1 MNISEPIIKTND
13 FTVKIKEGIYG
24 NMDTGTSDIKEIKNL
39 QENINFLS
47 KSLNKQE
54 NIRKQYA
61 QDISHELRT
70 PLTNLKLSIEALG
83 DGMLPLNEDT
93 INSLNLEINRL
104 QSLIDNLKNSFNESV
119 SMDKLY
125 IERVNV
131 SDLLLDISHGFT
143 GNFLNRNISLGKD
156 IKKDVYMKTDR
167 TKLSQIIQNLLT
179 NAIKAIDRNGHIDI
193 VLTEN
198 NKNITIKIK
207 DNGIGIDEDKLNMIF
222 ERFYRIDDSRNTKTN
237 GIGLGLSISKNY
249 IEALNGKI
257 DVESE
262 KGVGTCFT
270 ITFDK

>member
-1 MNISEPIIKTND
+1 
-13 FTVKIKEGIYG
+13 
-24 NMDTGTSDIKEIKNL
+24 
-39 QENINFLS
+39 
-47 KSLNKQE
+47 
-54 NIRKQYA
+54 
-61 QDISHELRT
+61 
-70 PLTNLKLSIEALG
+70 
-83 DGMLPLNEDT
+83 
-93 INSLNLEINRL
+93 
-104 QSLIDNLKNSFNESV
+104 
-119 SMDKLY
+119 
-125 IERVNV
+125 
-131 SDLLLDISHGFT
+131 
-143 GNFLNRNISLGKD
+143 
-156 IKKDVYMKTDR
+156 MKTDR

-193 VLTEN
+193 VLREN
-198 NKNITIKIK
+198 NKNISIKIK

>member
-1 MNISEPIIKTND
+1 
-13 FTVKIKEGIYG
+13 
-24 NMDTGTSDIKEIKNL
+24 
-39 QENINFLS
+39 
-47 KSLNKQE
+47 
-54 NIRKQYA
+54 
-61 QDISHELRT
+61 
-70 PLTNLKLSIEALG
+70 
-83 DGMLPLNEDT
+83 
-93 INSLNLEINRL
+93 
-104 QSLIDNLKNSFNESV
+104 
-119 SMDKLY
+119 MDKLF
-125 IERVNV
+125 IEKVNV
-131 SDLLLDISHGFT
+131 SNLLLDICHGFT

-193 VLTEN
+193 VLREN

-257 DVESE
+257 DVESK